1 MNEVDACRAV
11 LIEVLTILAKDLD
24 KLAVVG
30 GWVPELAFPN
40 EGHIGSLDVDLAL
53 DARKL
58 EPKAYESIRKKLAD
72 AGYQQSTEMSNR
84 FFRNIPNT
92 SIQVKVDLIT
102 GEFPEIAG
110 DGTHHRIQ
118 ELTVWKAR
126 GVDLAFTFQQ
136 DVAVEGTLPNGGH
149 NKVTAKMPIIAAYLC
164 IKAITLSER
173 KKDKDAYDI
182 CFCIEHYHGGYRKLA
197 EEFRGK
203 TDDKLIP
210 RVLAFCGRSSGELT
224 VSVRCGRH
232 RQPRKPLPERDSTW
246 RWSNAEPTKLSMRF
260 CERSTDWLGSRD
272 FELVFDGY
280 LIGTSLYDWLGPFL
294 RCKCMSHIALRDV
307 VVFDAI

>member
-1 MNEVDACRAV
+1 MVSHEQGRLCA
-11 LIEVLTILAKDLD
+11 IEVLTILAKDLD
-24 KLAVVG
+24 KLAIVG

-40 EGHIGSLDVDLAL
+40 EGHIGSLDVDLVL

-58 EPKAYESIRKKLAD
+58 EPKAYESIRKKLTD
-72 AGYQQSTEMSNR
+72 SGYHQSAEMSNR
-84 FFRNIPNT
+84 FFRNIPDT

-102 GEFPEIAG
+102 GEFPEIAA

-173 KKDKDAYDI
+173 KKEKDAYDI
-182 CFCIEHYHGGYRKLA
+182 CFCIENYLGGYKKLA
-197 EEFRGK
+197 EEFRGM
-203 TDDKLIP
+203 TDHKLI
-210 RVLAFCGRSSGELT
+210 
-224 VSVRCGRH
+224 
-232 RQPRKPLPERDSTW
+232 
-246 RWSNAEPTKLSMRF
+246 AE
-260 CERSTDWLGSRD
+260 G
-272 FELVFDGY
+272 
-280 LIGTSLYDWLGPFL
+280 
-294 RCKCMSHIALRDV
+294 IAILRDKFGQLDSIGPV
-307 VVFDAI
+307 WAAQTAEGATVGTGFDLEMEQRRAYEIVNALLREIDGMVGQ

>member
-58 EPKAYESIRKKLAD
+58 EPKAYESIRKKLVD

-84 FFRNIPNT
+84 FFRHIPGT

-102 GEFPEIAG
+102 GEFPKIAA

-118 ELTVWKAR
+118 ELAVWKAR

-164 IKAITLSER
+164 IKAI
-173 KKDKDAYDI
+173 
-182 CFCIEHYHGGYRKLA
+182 
-197 EEFRGK
+197 
-203 TDDKLIP
+203 
-210 RVLAFCGRSSGELT
+210 
-224 VSVRCGRH
+224 
-232 RQPRKPLPERDSTW
+232 
-246 RWSNAEPTKLSMRF
+246 
-260 CERSTDWLGSRD
+260 
-272 FELVFDGY
+272 
-280 LIGTSLYDWLGPFL
+280 
-294 RCKCMSHIALRDV
+294 
-307 VVFDAI
+307 